1 MEKIIMLIG
10 KSSDFYGAMSENCE
24 GIYAAGP
31 DIEAVKAD
39 TYKAIEGIKRN
50 LPEDRWPEQ
59 IKGDFEIEW
68 KFDVPSFLEY
78 YSGFLSL
85 AGMERMTGIH
95 QKQLSNY
102 LNHPERIDVDWQN
115 MLVLKVNSWL
125 NANLAT
131 HLIYDYDI
139 PFYDEAG
146 VKIEGSKVQFK
157 EVLAIGFMINLK

>member
-1 MEKIIMLIG
+1 MLIG
-10 KSSDFYGAMSENCE
+10 KSSDYYGAMSENCD

-78 YSGFLSL
+78 YGGFLSL
-85 AGMERMTGIH
+85 AGLERMTGIH

-102 LNHPERIDVDWQN
+102 LHRRAVPRQKQADRI
-115 MLVLKVNSWL
+115 
-125 NANLAT
+125 
-131 HLIYDYDI
+131 
-139 PFYDEAG
+139 
-146 VKIEGSKVQFK
+146 
-157 EVLAIGFMINLK
+157 INGLRKFAREILSITL